1 VPFPVLARISLPR
14 SLLKK
19 LASWNMPAMPALVLG
34 SVLFS
39 SHISRKKAIIAVTRS
54 A

>member
-1 VPFPVLARISLPR
+1 MPLPWLARISLPR

-19 LASWNMPAMPALVLG
+19 LASWNMPAMPALVFL
-34 SVLFS
+34 SALLS